1 MEESLTMSK
10 SIALAMSEEMRRDPA
25 VLLWGLDVGAYGG
38 AYGASRG
45 LYEEF
50 GAERVIDMPIS
61 EAGYVG
67 LGVGSAVTGLRPIVE
82 LEYNDWIT
90 IASDQLVN
98 QAANIRHQ
106 FGGKLKVPMVLRAP
120 CGGYTY
126 EAQHHSHMFESWFA
140 NIPGLKVILPSN
152 ARNAK
157 GLLKTAIRDDN
168 PVIFL
173 EHKKL
178 YGSRAAVPVDT
189 EFLLPLGKAEIAREG
204 KDLTIVTYSY
214 MTSLV
219 LKSAAELEKEGFDV
233 EVVDLLSI
241 KPMDA
246 DTIVNSVKKTKRLL
260 VAQENWLT
268 CSVASEVAALAADRA
283 FGDLRAPVKRIG
295 NKETPIPFSPPLA
308 DFVHPQIEDIVRAAK
323 ETTLYSRSE

>member
-1 MEESLTMSK
+1 MEKPLTMSK

-38 AYGASRG
+38 AFGASRG

-50 GAERVIDMPIS
+50 GAKRVIDMPIS

-67 LGVGSAVTGLRPIVE
+67 LGVGSAITGLRPVIE

-178 YGSRAAVPVDT
+178 YGSRADVPEDT
-189 EFLLPLGKAEIAREG
+189 EFLIPFGKAEIAREG
-204 KDLTIVTYSY
+204 GDLTIVTYSY
-214 MTSLV
+214 MTTLV
-219 LKSAAELEKEGFDV
+219 LKAALELEAEGYNV
-233 EVVDLLSI
+233 EVVDLLSV
-241 KPMDA
+241 KPLDA
-246 DTIVNSVKKTKRLL
+246 DTIIESVRKTKRLL
-260 VAQENWLT
+260 VAQENWLS
-268 CSVASEVAALAADRA
+268 CSVASEIAAIAADRA
-283 FGDLRAPVKRIG
+283 FGDLQAPVKRIG

-308 DFVHPQIEDIVRAAK
+308 DFVHPQVGDIVQAAI
-323 ETTLYSRSE
+323 ETIKYGR

>member
-1 MEESLTMSK
+1 MDKSLTMSK
-10 SIALAMSEEMRRDPA
+10 AIAQAMAEEMRRDPN

-45 LYEEF
+45 LFEEF
-50 GAERVIDMPIS
+50 GPKRVIDMPIS

-67 LGVGSAVTGLRPIVE
+67 MGVGAAITGLRPIVE

-140 NIPGLKVILPSN
+140 NIPGLKVVLPSN

-178 YGSRAAVPVDT
+178 YGSHTMVPEDT
-189 EFLLPLGKAEIAREG
+189 EFLIPLGKAEIAREG

-214 MTSLV
+214 MTDMV
-219 LKSAAELEKEGFDV
+219 LKSAMKLEEKGFDV

-241 KPMDA
+241 KPIDA
-246 DTIVNSVKKTKRLL
+246 DTIIDSVKKTKRLL
-260 VAQENWLT
+260 VVQENWLT
-268 CSVASEVAALAADRA
+268 CSVASEISAIAADKC
-283 FGDLRAPVKRIG
+283 FSELRAPVKRIG
-295 NKETPIPFSPPLA
+295 NKEAPIPFSPPLA
-308 DFVHPQIEDIVRAAK
+308 DYVHPKIEDIVQAST
-323 ETTLYSRSE
+323 ETIMYE